1 MNNPNLDLK
10 YQIYLKSSLK
20 LQRFYIKSTLKHH
33 YNREKC
39 HVTMVAKFLDDNNKE
54 FLQRLRRTAKTIG
67 LDSGDVKESM
77 TLFEKRK

>member
-20 LQRFYIKSTLKHH
+20 LQHSYIKSPLKHH

-39 HVTMVAKFLDDNNKE
+39 HVTMVAKFLDDNNRE
-54 FLQRLRRTAKTIG
+54 FLQRLRRKAK
-67 LDSGDVKESM
+67 KQ
-77 TLFEKRK
+77 